1 MSSDRRLRQSLSTEP
16 FFFMPYSRCFVA
28 ALFGTSVLASAVL
41 AADANRAQVRV
52 ISIDTAH
59 SSLALAVAAD
69 GRVYEL
75 GYGASR
81 QRTASNRTPE
91 REDEFLPPGGN
102 GYILEPAIQAIH
114 ADGNTSTD
122 LMFVKVDTAADPEHA
137 SDQNISVTKLT
148 LRDPEYPF
156 SVTINFRAYHDEDVI
171 EQWTEI
177 SHTEPSPVVLQ
188 RFASSAPVWKADSY
202 WLTQFQGT
210 YMREVE
216 LVEEKLTPGI
226 KVLDSKIGVRAH
238 QFRNPSFLIGLD
250 GPAREDEGQVVG
262 GTLAWSGS
270 FQFAFDIDWNNRLR
284 ALCGINPFAEEYRLA
299 PGKVFTTPA
308 MLWTWS
314 ASGKGQVSRNFH
326 RWARHYGIRDGNK
339 PRPVLLNNWE
349 ATDMKFD
356 EQKIVSL
363 FDGAKD
369 LGIDLFLLDDGWFGN
384 KHPRD
389 NDRAGLGDWQV
400 NAKKLPHGLSY
411 LADQAHQRG
420 FGFGIWIEPE
430 MTNPASDLYEQHPDW
445 VIKQPKRDLQFGRN
459 QLVLDNTRPDVQAFE
474 KKIID
479 DVLHANPGIGYV
491 KWDCNRYVTQPGSPY
506 LPADQQQHLLIEY
519 QWRLYDLMRHM
530 AATNPN
536 VMAMLCSGGSGRV
549 DYGALR
555 YFDSFWPS
563 DNTDPVQRIFIQ
575 WGFSHFFPAQT
586 IAAHVTDMGHR
597 PLKLALDVALTG
609 ALGIDR
615 DLARWTPAERAQVAA
630 TVKLYRENLRDLV
643 AQGDLYRLVS
653 PYDNPLAA
661 LSYVSPDRSHAVAF
675 VFKLREAV
683 TPAIKLHGLDPA
695 KRYRLRE
702 INLAEGTRSRF
713 GLNNQVV
720 DGATLM
726 ADGFGSP
733 LRRAFDSCVIEL
745 VEEK

>member
-1 MSSDRRLRQSLSTEP
+1 MII
-16 FFFMPYSRCFVA
+16 
-28 ALFGTSVLASAVL
+28 ALFGAMLLPLAL
-41 AADANRAQVRV
+41 RAADAGRVQPRV
-52 ISIDTAH
+52 ISITTAH
-59 SSLALAVAAD
+59 SSLALAVASD

-75 GYGASR
+75 GYGATR
-81 QRTASNRTPE
+81 QRATSNRTPE
-91 REDEFLPPGGN
+91 REDEFFPPAGN
-102 GYILEPAIQAIH
+102 GYILEPAVQAIH

-122 LMFVKVDTAADPEHA
+122 LMFVSVDTAADPQHA
-137 SDQNISVTKLT
+137 GDQNVSLTKLT

-156 SVTINFRAYHDEDVI
+156 SATINFRAYHDEDVI

-177 SHTEPSPVVLQ
+177 SHTEASPVVLQ
-188 RFASSAPVWKADSY
+188 RFASSAPVWKADNY
-202 WLTQFQGT
+202 WLSQFQGT

-238 QFRNPSFLIGLD
+238 QFRNPSFLIALD
-250 GPAREDEGQVVG
+250 GPAREDEGQVIG

-284 ALCGINPFAEEYRLA
+284 ALCGINPFGEEYRLA

-314 ASGKGQVSRNFH
+314 DSGKGQVSRNFH

-363 FDGAKD
+363 FDGAKE

-389 NDRAGLGDWQV
+389 NDRTGLGDWQV
-400 NAKKLPHGLSY
+400 NVKKLPHGLSY

-445 VIKQPKRDLQFGRN
+445 VIKQPKRELQFGRN
-459 QLVLDNTRPDVQAFE
+459 QLVLDNTRPEVQAFE

-519 QWRLYDLMRHM
+519 QWHLYDLMRHM
-530 AATNPN
+530 AETNPT

-555 YFDSFWPS
+555 FFDSFWPS

-575 WGFSHFFPAQT
+575 WGFSHFFPANT

-615 DLARWTPAERAQVAA
+615 DVARWTPAERTQVAA
-630 TVKLYRENLRDLV
+630 TVKLYRDNLRDLV
-643 AQGDLYRLVS
+643 AHGDLYRLVS
-653 PYDNPLAA
+653 PYDNPIAA
-661 LSYVSPDRSHAVAF
+661 LSYVAPDRTHAVAF

-683 TPAIKLHGLDPA
+683 APMIKLHGLDPA

-726 ADGFGSP
+726 ADGFSAP
-733 LRRAFDSCVIEL
+733 LRRAFDSCVIE
-745 VEEK
+745 VTEEK

>member
-1 MSSDRRLRQSLSTEP
+1 MVVTLAGFSLGA
-16 FFFMPYSRCFVA
+16 FAVA
-28 ALFGTSVLASAVL
+28 AEP
-41 AADANRAQVRV
+41 NRVTPQV
-52 ISIDTAH
+52 IAIKTAH
-59 SSLALAVAAD
+59 SGLSLAVAAD

-75 GYGASR
+75 GFGK
-81 QRTASNRTPE
+81 QRDRAAPNRTPE
-91 REDEFLPPGGN
+91 REDELHPPGGN
-102 GYILEPAIQAIH
+102 GYILEPALQVIH
-114 ADGNTSTD
+114 ADGNTSTE
-122 LMFVKVDTAADPEHA
+122 LAFVGVETSADPQRPTDA
-137 SDQNISVTKLT
+137 DVSVTKLKLKDPAYPLNVT
-148 LRDPEYPF
+148 L
-156 SVTINFRAYHDEDVI
+156 NFRTYRDEDVV
-171 EQWTEI
+171 EAWTEI
-177 SHTEPSPVVLQ
+177 SHAESGPVVLQ
-188 RFASSAPVWKADSY
+188 RFASSAPVWKAGGY
-202 WLTQFQGT
+202 WLTQFQGS

-226 KVLDSKIGVRAH
+226 KILDSKLGVRAH
-238 QFRNPSFLIGLD
+238 YFRNPSFVLSLG
-250 GPAREDEGQVVG
+250 GPAREDEGEVVG

-270 FQFAFDIDWNNRLR
+270 FQFAFEIDSNNRLR
-284 ALCGINPFAEEYRLA
+284 ALCGMNPFGEEYRLA
-299 PGKVFTTPA
+299 PGKVLATPA
-308 MLWTWS
+308 MLWSWS
-314 ASGKGQVSRNFH
+314 DAGKGQVSRNFH
-326 RWARHYGIRDGNK
+326 RWARKYAIRDGDK

-363 FDGAKD
+363 FDGAKE

-400 NAKKLPHGLSY
+400 NTKKLPHGLSY

-430 MTNPASDLYEQHPDW
+430 MTNPASELFEQHPDW
-445 VIKQPKRDLQFGRN
+445 VIKQPKRELQFGRN
-459 QLVLDNTRPDVQAFE
+459 QLILDLARPEVQAFE

-491 KWDCNRYVTQPGSPY
+491 KWDCNRYVMQPGSTY
-506 LPADQQQHLLIEY
+506 LPAEQQQHVLIDY
-519 QWRLYDLMRHM
+519 QWALYDLMRYM
-530 AATNPN
+530 AETNPN

-563 DNTDPVQRIFIQ
+563 DNTDPVERIFIQ

-586 IAAHVTDMGHR
+586 IAAHVTDMGQR

-609 ALGIDR
+609 AFGIDR
-615 DLARWTPAERAQVAA
+615 DVARWTPAQRAQVAA
-630 TVKLYRENLRDLV
+630 AVKLYHDGIRELV
-643 AQGDLYRLVS
+643 ATGDLYRLLS
-653 PYDNPLAA
+653 PYESPLAA
-661 LSYVSPDRSHAVAF
+661 MSYVSPDRTHAVAF
-675 VFKLREAV
+675 VFKLHEAA
-683 TPAIKLHGLDPA
+683 TPTIKLRGLDAA
-695 KRYRLRE
+695 KKYRLRE

-720 DGATLM
+720 EGATLM
-726 ADGFGSP
+726 SDGFGSP

-745 VEEK
+745 TEEK